1 MRWTVVLVLLQVCA
15 GLQKHAD
22 VPIVAEPLSTVL
34 HPNLH
39 LSFDVAFVCGKQP
52 LVPME
57 SRYSYFMERAT
68 SFSSGITARP
78 GNFTSGELPCANL
91 SRYSEEEWKALASER
106 YRLQFSVNGEP
117 IFYTEHILSQIAK
130 NMELRVTGCPAIKL
144 NEMDAVFVP
153 QRLSFKLYGTCDN
166 QLCSLAHAEVNP
178 TYTQLKQHT
187 QKLKWDVEWV
197 EVPNVFS
204 EYVNS
209 LLHNDDETHIQ
220 ISAIAACFVL
230 AILTALIVL
239 LAIRRKLTP
248 FLKEGSTCW
257 AALPMLMNSSY
268 QLREI
273 EMNVESGEAE
283 TLLSTSERV
292 PVNLDGATWR

>member
-1 MRWTVVLVLLQVCA
+1 M
-15 GLQKHAD
+15 
-22 VPIVAEPLSTVL
+22 
-34 HPNLH
+34 
-39 LSFDVAFVCGKQP
+39 
-52 LVPME
+52 
-57 SRYSYFMERAT
+57 
-68 SFSSGITARP
+68 
-78 GNFTSGELPCANL
+78 
-91 SRYSEEEWKALASER
+91 EEWKALASER
-106 YRLQFSVNGEP
+106 YRLQFSVNGEAV
-117 IFYTEHILSQIAK
+117 FYTEHILSQIAQ

-144 NEMDAVFVP
+144 DEMDTVFVP

-178 TYTQLKQHT
+178 TYTQLNQHT

-197 EVPNVFS
+197 EVPNAFG

-248 FLKEGSTCW
+248 FLKEGSSCW
-257 AALPMLMNSSY
+257 CVWVWLRVPTQKSDDGVCRAALPMLMNSSY

-292 PVNLDGATWR
+292 PVNLDDATWR